1 MKSHGGGHRN
11 GRHLVRLRVL
21 ALAAALDD
29 GAEMVE
35 NIPAGLAILQA
46 VPGDLGKGV
55 IEEALEYV
63 VHDQVAARYAPIGLV
78 TGPLSG
84 LLPHFLLHP

>member
-1 MKSHGGGHRN
+1 MESHSCGHRN

-29 GAEMVE
+29 GAEVVQD
-35 NIPAGLAILQA
+35 IPAGLAILQA
-46 VPGDLGKGV
+46 VPRNLGESV

-63 VHDQVAARYAPIGLV
+63 VHDQ
-78 TGPLSG
+78 
-84 LLPHFLLHP
+84 